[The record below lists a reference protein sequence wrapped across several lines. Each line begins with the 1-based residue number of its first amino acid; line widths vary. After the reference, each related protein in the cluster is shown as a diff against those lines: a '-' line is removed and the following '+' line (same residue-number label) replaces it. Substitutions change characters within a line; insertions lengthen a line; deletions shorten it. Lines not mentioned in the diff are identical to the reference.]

1 LSGTLI
7 VWKAPLVDD
16 ADAARALLDDF
27 YETGDE
33 SAFEASPDVARF
45 YDEIVALDPVD
56 DWDEGRDEDETPTW
70 AGTPERSDRVV
81 SLDYSWSAPRR
92 VPRGPS
98 ACGGRARARALRPAG
113 AGRSRPRRHQG
124 AGPPDLREI
133 VRVGAIGLGAAA
145 VAVGAWLVSVP
156 ILSWVEALGS

>member
-1 LSGTLI
+1 M
-7 VWKAPLVDD
+7 WKAPLVDD

-27 YETGDE
+27 YETGDD

-81 SLDYSWSAPRR
+81 SLDYSWSAPDAFLEDLQRLAVAHKLVLYDPQGPDVH
-92 VPRGPS
+92 VPGDTREPGLPT
-98 ACGGRARARALRPAG
+98 C
-113 AGRSRPRRHQG
+113 GRSFGSAR
-124 AGPPDLREI
+124 
-133 VRVGAIGLGAAA
+133 
-145 VAVGAWLVSVP
+145 SV
-156 ILSWVEALGS
+156 